1 MFFMSEC
8 NDKFCKIKNFNV
20 KLDFDE
26 NDFKKNYAQLLNSS
40 RYDQKQ
46 SEFDKNYYL
55 IDSKNIQCTLELKLK
70 NQNH

>member
-1 MFFMSEC
+1 MSEC

-40 RYDQKQ
+40 RYD
-46 SEFDKNYYL
+46 
-55 IDSKNIQCTLELKLK
+55 
-70 NQNH
+70 